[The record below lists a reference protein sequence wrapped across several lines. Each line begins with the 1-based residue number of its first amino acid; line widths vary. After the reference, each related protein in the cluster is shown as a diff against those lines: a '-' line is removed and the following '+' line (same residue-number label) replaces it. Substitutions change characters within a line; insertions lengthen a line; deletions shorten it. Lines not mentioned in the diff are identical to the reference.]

1 MDEVRVTKG
10 YFFFYKNQL
19 QILHVPHCSVK
30 LVIHAIAKFLQ
41 PTTRLYLSNCV
52 VDSSECRGLFFI
64 VTPTNFI
71 LFFESNLNTIT
82 MPEHMSF
89 LPSNNYAASGMI
101 TPVTNLSDDDQHMD
115 SSPSGQANGSLCG
128 KAYGNS
134 DHGFLVAV
142 RQMLLRYSSFK
153 SPLQSSKG
161 ILLDG
166 KNLDIA
172 AVTATS
178 RLPTTF
184 VSLDQ
189 KTRRQVDQCAKFLM
203 DQVIQG
209 ADIYGVTTGF
219 GATSRLR
226 TQKTA
231 ELQNEL
237 IRFLN
242 AGLTNKECLSPG
254 LTRASMV
261 VRTNALLQGYSGIR
275 FEVLEVLTDLVNAN
289 LTPKVPLRGT
299 ITASGDLV
307 PLSYIAGALIGRHNS
322 RVVTAH
328 GTEISAVQA
337 LQRVGRSEPL
347 SLQAKEGL
355 ALCNGTAVGAAV
367 AATICYD
374 ANALVLL
381 EVILSA
387 MFCEV
392 MLGDREFVDPLIHQL
407 RGQPGQ
413 LEAAAIMKHFLDHSA
428 FTDQANS
435 TSHANNN
442 GDSRSD
448 DRQDRY
454 ALRTAPQWLGPQM
467 EVIRAAT
474 HTIQREINA
483 VTDNPLIDPARGVVL
498 HGGNFQGTPIGVAMD
513 NLRLAVAAVG
523 RLVFAQFSELVC
535 GRYSRGLPDNLA
547 GHDPS
552 SSGSPEPSSSP
563 LDMGFKGAE
572 IAMAAYCSEL
582 QYLAHPVTTHVQSAE
597 QHNQDVN
604 SLGLISAQK
613 SAEAVGILRVMLA
626 TYMLALCQAM
636 DLRRMRGG
644 ADLEP
649 LRCRTYPVYRFV
661 RYEAGAGL
669 LRSDGGS
676 DLVCPGE
683 CIEKVHDRLEE
694 DLEGLLL
701 SLVDGLAPAT
711 G

>member
-1 MDEVRVTKG
+1 ME
-10 YFFFYKNQL
+10 Q
-19 QILHVPHCSVK
+19 
-30 LVIHAIAKFLQ
+30 
-41 PTTRLYLSNCV
+41 
-52 VDSSECRGLFFI
+52 
-64 VTPTNFI
+64 
-71 LFFESNLNTIT
+71 
-82 MPEHMSF
+82 
-89 LPSNNYAASGMI
+89 
-101 TPVTNLSDDDQHMD
+101 
-115 SSPSGQANGSLCG
+115 
-128 KAYGNS
+128 
-134 DHGFLVAV
+134 
-142 RQMLLRYSSFK
+142 
-153 SPLQSSKG
+153 
-161 ILLDG
+161 
-166 KNLDIA
+166 
-172 AVTATS
+172 
-178 RLPTTF
+178 
-184 VSLDQ
+184 VS
-189 KTRRQVDQCAKFLM
+189 
-203 DQVIQG
+203 QG

-219 GATSRLR
+219 GANSRLR
-226 TQKTA
+226 TNKTA

-242 AGLTNKECLSPG
+242 AGLTTKECLSPG

-289 LTPKVPLRGT
+289 LTPKIPLRGT
-299 ITASGDLV
+299 ITASGDLL

-322 RVVTAH
+322 RVVTAQ
-328 GTEISAVQA
+328 GAEISAVQA
-337 LQRVGRSEPL
+337 LQRVGRPKPL

-367 AATICYD
+367 AATVCYD

-381 EVILSA
+381 EVVLSA
-387 MFCEV
+387 MFCET

-428 FTDQANS
+428 FMDQASLTPN
-435 TSHANNN
+435 TN
-442 GDSRSD
+442 GNDEGKND

-474 HTIQREINA
+474 HTIHREINA

-523 RLVFAQFSELVC
+523 KLVFAQFSELVC
-535 GRYSRGLPDNLA
+535 GQYNRGLPDNLA
-547 GHDPS
+547 GYDPS
-552 SSGSPEPSSSP
+552 SSSSSP
-563 LDMGFKGAE
+563 LDMGFKGVE

-582 QYLAHPVTTHVQSAE
+582 QYLANPVTTHVQSAE

-613 SAEAVGILRVMLA
+613 SAESLGILRVMLA

-636 DLRRMRGG
+636 DLRRMHGG
-644 ADLEP
+644 ARFEP
-649 LRCRTYPVYRFV
+649 ARCRTYPVYRFV
-661 RYEAGAGL
+661 REEAGAGL
-669 LRSDGGS
+669 LRSDGGEN
-676 DLVCPGE
+676 LVCPGE
-683 CIEKVHDRLEE
+683 YIELVHGRLE
-694 DLEGLLL
+694 DNLERLLL
-701 SLVDGLAPAT
+701 SLVDGLVPAT